1 MRRILIV
8 APALL
13 FVLASASVSQA
24 KTLNQNIVTF
34 LNGKVGT
41 RVGSGAYAL
50 ATEALRVAGA
60 EFISSDLGADSPSA
74 GDYVWGTLVKTVS
87 VTSGVR
93 TDSAPTAAV
102 QPGDIIQYRNATF
115 TYSTNSRTAAQHT
128 SIVSMVNVS
137 GQPTEVFQQN
147 FNGVRSVTKA
157 AIDLNKLTAGW
168 VRIYRPKA
176 RVERTGEYKITI
188 VNNVAGMQSAT
199 LNVGT
204 STISTFSLGTA
215 NTASSFSTRWLTTSS
230 TTLPT
235 IVLPNG
241 STISIVTA
249 GGYEIYSGTDGV
261 PAVRKLTQ

>member
-24 KTLNQNIVTF
+24 QTLNQNIVTF

-50 ATEALRVAGA
+50 ATEALRVADA

-102 QPGDIIQYRNATF
+102 QPGDIF
-115 TYSTNSRTAAQHT
+115 STAARRSRTAPIRGRRPSTRRSSRWST
-128 SIVSMVNVS
+128 SQDSQRKFS
-137 GQPTEVFQQN
+137 S
-147 FNGVRSVTKA
+147 R
-157 AIDLNKLTAGW
+157 
-168 VRIYRPKA
+168 
-176 RVERTGEYKITI
+176 
-188 VNNVAGMQSAT
+188 
-199 LNVGT
+199 T
-204 STISTFSLGTA
+204 ST
-215 NTASSFSTRWLTTSS
+215 ASAR
-230 TTLPT
+230 
-235 IVLPNG
+235 
-241 STISIVTA
+241 
-249 GGYEIYSGTDGV
+249 
-261 PAVRKLTQ
+261 